1 MNSSSLRSSIGTAP
15 DINEIR
21 RSANYHPS
29 VWGDTFVVSTLDRM
43 APNLDIEACIRLLK
57 SKVEMELRNASNQPT
72 EEMIL
77 IDALQRLGVAYHFK
91 DMIEDRLHI
100 IFSMTQVNFDIE
112 DADNHDGLYIVA
124 LYFRLLR
131 QQGYCLSSD
140 VFRKF
145 RDENGEFKAELGRD
159 ARSLLCLY
167 EASHLRVQGEE
178 ILEEALIFSRK
189 NLEAMLPHLSTPLAE
204 QVKHSLEVPLHKGM
218 PRLEARHYI
227 SVYETDVARN
237 DTLLELAMLD
247 FNRLQTLHQRELH
260 DISRWWKDI
269 DFASKLPFAR
279 DRLVECYFW
288 ILGVNFEPKYSF
300 GRNFMTKIIAL
311 ASVIDDIYDVYGS
324 LEELKLFTEAV
335 ERWEVAAVGNLPKY
349 MQVCY
354 LALLDVVKEMENKLT
369 DEGRSY
375 RVHYAKEAMK
385 ALVRAYFAE
394 ANWFNKKYMPTF
406 EEYLGV
412 SVMSSGY
419 PMLAVQSLVGME
431 EIATKQAF
439 DWVISVPKIVKSCA
453 LIARLVDDLKTHK
466 VEQERGDAPSGVECY
481 MSEYGVS
488 EEEAYE
494 KIRGMVE
501 VAWQDINEECQK
513 PESLPLP
520 LLLPALNLALGMEE
534 IATKQAFDWVIS
546 VPKIVKSCALI
557 ARLVDDLKTHKVE
570 QERGDAPSGVE
581 CYMWE
586 YGVSEEEACEKIRG
600 MVEVAWQD
608 INEECQKPESL
619 PLPLLLPALNLAR
632 LQYKTYNPLLIC
644 ILCICTMNSSSLR
657 SSIGTA
663 PDSNEIRR
671 SANYHPSVWGD
682 TFMASTLGR
691 MAPNL
696 ELDARIRL
704 LKSKVEMELRNASN
718 QPKEEMILIDALQ
731 RLGVG
736 YHFEDMIE
744 DRLHNTSSL
753 TQVNFDIE
761 DGDNHDGLYI
771 VALYFRLL
779 RQQGY
784 CLSSDVF
791 RKFRDENGEFK
802 AELGRDARSLLCLYE
817 ASHLRVQG
825 EEILEEALIFS
836 RKNLEAM
843 LPHLSTPLAEQVKH
857 SLEVPLHKGMP
868 RLEARHYISVYETGV
883 ARNNTLLE
891 LAMLDFN
898 RLQTLHQRELKD
910 ISRWWKDIDFASKLP
925 FARDRLVE
933 CYFWILGVNFEPKYS
948 FGRNFMTKI
957 IALASVID
965 DIYDVYGSLEELKLF
980 TEAVERWEVAA
991 VGNLPK
997 YMQVCYLALLDVVK
1011 EMENK
1016 LTDEGRSYRV
1026 HYAKEAMKALVR
1038 AYFTEANWFNKK
1050 YMPTF
1055 EEYLGVSVM
1064 SSGYPM
1070 LAVQSLVGMEEIA
1083 SKQAFDWALSV
1094 PKIVKSCALIARLVD
1109 DLKTH
1114 KVEQERGD
1122 APSGVE
1128 CYMWEYGVSE
1138 EEACEKIRGMVEVA
1152 WQDIN
1157 EECQKPE
1164 SLPLPLLLPALNLG
1178 RMMEV
1183 IYQQGDGYSNSTGRT
1198 KDIIKLLLVHPLPI
1212 STSANKD
1219 I

>member
-1 MNSSSLRSSIGTAP
+1 MNSSSLMSSIGTAP
-15 DINEIR
+15 DSNEIR

-43 APNLDIEACIRLLK
+43 APNLDIEARIRLLK
-57 SKVEMELRNASNQPT
+57 SKVEMELCNASNQPK
-72 EEMIL
+72 EEIIL
-77 IDALQRLGVAYHFK
+77 IDALQRLGVAYHFE
-91 DMIEDRLHI
+91 DMIEDRLHNI
-100 IFSMTQVNFDIE
+100 SSMTQVNFDIE
-112 DADNHDGLYIVA
+112 DADSHDGLYIVA

-159 ARSLLCLY
+159 ARTLLCLY

-237 DTLLELAMLD
+237 NTLLELAMLD
-247 FNRLQTLHQRELH
+247 FNRLQKLHQRELH

-354 LALLDVVKEMENKLT
+354 LALLDVVEEMENKLT

-419 PMLAVQSLVGME
+419 PMLAVQSLVGM
-431 EIATKQAF
+431 
-439 DWVISVPKIVKSCA
+439 D
-453 LIARLVDDLKTHK
+453 
-466 VEQERGDAPSGVECY
+466 
-481 MSEYGVS
+481 
-488 EEEAYE
+488 
-494 KIRGMVE
+494 
-501 VAWQDINEECQK
+501 
-513 PESLPLP
+513 
-520 LLLPALNLALGMEE
+520 E

-632 LQYKTYNPLLIC
+632 
-644 ILCICTMNSSSLR
+644 
-657 SSIGTA
+657 
-663 PDSNEIRR
+663 
-671 SANYHPSVWGD
+671 
-682 TFMASTLGR
+682 
-691 MAPNL
+691 
-696 ELDARIRL
+696 
-704 LKSKVEMELRNASN
+704 
-718 QPKEEMILIDALQ
+718 
-731 RLGVG
+731 
-736 YHFEDMIE
+736 
-744 DRLHNTSSL
+744 
-753 TQVNFDIE
+753 
-761 DGDNHDGLYI
+761 
-771 VALYFRLL
+771 
-779 RQQGY
+779 
-784 CLSSDVF
+784 
-791 RKFRDENGEFK
+791 
-802 AELGRDARSLLCLYE
+802 
-817 ASHLRVQG
+817 
-825 EEILEEALIFS
+825 
-836 RKNLEAM
+836 
-843 LPHLSTPLAEQVKH
+843 
-857 SLEVPLHKGMP
+857 
-868 RLEARHYISVYETGV
+868 
-883 ARNNTLLE
+883 
-891 LAMLDFN
+891 
-898 RLQTLHQRELKD
+898 
-910 ISRWWKDIDFASKLP
+910 
-925 FARDRLVE
+925 
-933 CYFWILGVNFEPKYS
+933 
-948 FGRNFMTKI
+948 
-957 IALASVID
+957 
-965 DIYDVYGSLEELKLF
+965 
-980 TEAVERWEVAA
+980 
-991 VGNLPK
+991 
-997 YMQVCYLALLDVVK
+997 
-1011 EMENK
+1011 
-1016 LTDEGRSYRV
+1016 
-1026 HYAKEAMKALVR
+1026 
-1038 AYFTEANWFNKK
+1038 
-1050 YMPTF
+1050 
-1055 EEYLGVSVM
+1055 
-1064 SSGYPM
+1064 
-1070 LAVQSLVGMEEIA
+1070 
-1083 SKQAFDWALSV
+1083 
-1094 PKIVKSCALIARLVD
+1094 
-1109 DLKTH
+1109 
-1114 KVEQERGD
+1114 
-1122 APSGVE
+1122 
-1128 CYMWEYGVSE
+1128 
-1138 EEACEKIRGMVEVA
+1138 
-1152 WQDIN
+1152 
-1157 EECQKPE
+1157 
-1164 SLPLPLLLPALNLG
+1164 
-1178 RMMEV
+1178 MMEV